1 MMSTCPICGRP
12 AAPRSQNNALPFCSA
27 RCKQVDLGEWLDEK
41 YRIATSYDGDASEA
55 IADSPNAVEHSHE
68 EKP

>member
-1 MMSTCPICGRP
+1 MSTCPICGRP
-12 AAPRSQNNALPFCSA
+12 AAPRSENKAVPFCSA

-41 YRIATSYDGDASEA
+41 YRVALSDDSGA
-55 IADSPNAVEHSHE
+55 IADSPDAAEHTHE